1 MLTTI
6 PLFKSVPA
14 APPRMDFVACGQP
27 GGQGDPYDQLLARL
41 RREYVPFSA
50 MLELTHACNLDCVM
64 CYNTP
69 RAEPE
74 LSTVE
79 WLDALEQLAAAGA
92 LRLTLTGGEILARRD
107 FFTIAQRARTL
118 GFALDLKTNA
128 TLLTPE
134 SADRMAA
141 LQPAQVDISL
151 LGASDATFDAV
162 ARSKQTLSRVLR
174 GVRLLQ
180 ERGVRVKLNTLLL
193 DLNVAERGQMVE
205 LAQQLGVLYE
215 QVFKVSAAD
224 DGSDRAGQHQL
235 GRQQITALFQADQTP
250 FQPARRSAESRTCQV
265 GLAACLISPYG
276 EVYPCNELRI
286 AAGNVRRQSFAEI
299 WGRAPIFQQLRQRHT
314 LANLPE
320 CRVCPINAYC
330 EGRCSGLAWKEH
342 GDLYGGQSLAC
353 QQAQARFE
361 QQNPG
366 QAAPQTPL
374 QAKGAATGNA
384 PPPRANRRQPVSFV
398 EQAQF
403 MSS

>member
-1 MLTTI
+1 M
-6 PLFKSVPA
+6 SPA
-14 APPRMDFVACGQP
+14 SPFLQNPPTASPRLEFVACSLESQA
-27 GGQGDPYDQLLARL
+27 GDPYDQLLARL
-41 RREYVPFSA
+41 RREHVPFSA
-50 MLELTHACNLDCVM
+50 MLELTHACNLDCIM
-64 CYNTP
+64 CYNVP

-74 LSTVE
+74 LNTAE
-79 WLDALEQLAAAGA
+79 WLDALEQLAAAGT

-107 FFTIAQRARTL
+107 FFTIAERAREL

-128 TLLTPE
+128 TLLTPA

-151 LGASDATFDAV
+151 LGATEATFDAV
-162 ARSKQTLSRVLR
+162 ARSKHTLSRVLR

-180 ERGVRVKLNTLLL
+180 ERAVRVKLNTLLL
-193 DLNVAERGQMVE
+193 DLNVTERGQMVE

-215 QVFKVSAAD
+215 QVFKISAAD

-235 GRQQITALFQADQTP
+235 GRQQISALFQADQTP
-250 FQPARRSAESRTCQV
+250 FRPAVRNAESRTCQV
-265 GLAACLISPYG
+265 GLSSCLVSPYG

-286 AAGNVRRQSFAEI
+286 SAGNLRRQAFADI
-299 WGRAPIFQQLRQRHT
+299 WANAPILQELRTRHVG
-314 LANLPE
+314 ANLPE

-366 QAAPQTPL
+366 QIAPQTPL
-374 QAKGAATGNA
+374 QA
-384 PPPRANRRQPVSFV
+384 RRRQTDTPLPTSTHGGQRQSIPLLGV
-398 EQAQF
+398 
-403 MSS
+403 